1 MLQQITY
8 SLYTGRNLVKEFI
21 MDTNVR
27 VGQVVQEWGNGLA
40 VRITAPVA
48 KAARL
53 TRGQPVIIEVVE
65 QGVLIRPAGKPR
77 LTLAQKLKA
86 FDPKIH
92 GGEAMVSGR
101 VGKEIF

>member
-1 MLQQITY
+1 MEAT
-8 SLYTGRNLVKEFI
+8 VK
-21 MDTNVR
+21 

-53 TRGQPVIIEVVE
+53 KRGQPITIEVVE
-65 QGVLIRPAGKPR
+65 QGVLIRLAGRPR

-92 GGEAMVSGR
+92 GGEAMMSGR
-101 VGKEIF
+101 IGKEVF